1 MWSDEPKTI
10 CASDVSVLWGK
21 IFLHVMKPG
30 NAAPVLATLDGF
42 EDNQMSENAD
52 FRAQVDQFLS
62 QAGKVCI
69 EDNAY
74 MIFPERLWHGHGDQ
88 DRQWLYARY
97 GRLLPRLMGR
107 DRKNCYGTYFGRMIG
122 WMGSRQKM
130 REDKNQLEHVISTWN
145 SHRSR
150 NSHPRIADMQVSC
163 FSPLHDL
170 TCQARRGFP
179 CLHQV
184 GFSYD
189 DDGLVISALY
199 PRQYVFDRGYGNF
212 VGLCRLGR
220 FMADQMGVALARMN
234 CFVVAPSLSNRPTKR
249 VWAPLRHAAAALTGG
264 DQQGDPLPARESNG

>member
-1 MWSDEPKTI
+1 MWSDQPKTI

-42 EDNQMSENAD
+42 EDNHMSENAD

-74 MIFPERLWHGHGDQ
+74 MIFPDRLWHGHGRQ
-88 DRQWLYARY
+88 NRQWLYARY

-107 DRKNCYGTYFGRMIG
+107 DPKNRYGTYFGRMIG
-122 WMGSRQKM
+122 WLGSRQKM
-130 REDKNQLEHVISTWN
+130 REGKNQLEHVISIWQ
-145 SHRSR
+145 RDR
-150 NSHPRIADMQVSC
+150 NQGSHPRITDMQVSC
-163 FSPLHDL
+163 FSAEHDL
-170 TCQARRGFP
+170 TGQRQRGFP
-179 CLHQV
+179 CLQQV

-189 DDGLVISALY
+189 KDGLVISALY

-220 FMADQMGVALARMN
+220 FMADQMGVALARLN
-234 CFVVAPSLSNRPTKR
+234 CFVVAPSLGQKVSKR
-249 VWAPLRHAAAALTGG
+249 GLASLVRAADVLTS
-264 DQQGDPLPARESNG
+264 DHQQGDRAPAEETNG

>member
-1 MWSDEPKTI
+1 MWSDQPKTI

-42 EDNQMSENAD
+42 EDNHVSENAA

-74 MIFPERLWHGHGDQ
+74 MIFPERLWHGHGHQ
-88 DRQWLYARY
+88 NRQWLYARY
-97 GRLLPRLMGR
+97 GRLLPRLMRR

-122 WMGSRQKM
+122 WMGSRRNMWQG
-130 REDKNQLEHVISTWN
+130 KNQLEHVISTWQRD
-145 SHRSR
+145 RSQG
-150 NSHPRIADMQVSC
+150 SHPRITDMQVSC
-163 FSPLHDL
+163 FSPEHDL
-170 TCQARRGFP
+170 TGQRQRGFP
-179 CLHQV
+179 CLQQV

-220 FMADQMGVALARMN
+220 FMADQMGVALARLN
-234 CFVVAPSLSNRPTKR
+234 CFVVAPSLSDRPSKR
-249 VWAPLRHAAAALTGG
+249 EWAPLAKAAALLAS
-264 DQQGDPLPARESNG
+264 DEQQGDPMPAKESDG